1 MVDNVVVRNQAG
13 SFRNYLGPRGYQ
25 LFNRIQPFDVFNQ
38 LMTQISTRGWWCNN
52 HLENYE
58 SQWEGWHPINEME
71 NNKKKCLKPPT
82 RQILKHQDYPP
93 FSKRGKRDPPNSMEV
108 YSWEKHGPKRENSY
122 DSRMVMI
129 CTVMMLSMAHIWF
142 CKAISIH
149 IPWKTG

>member
-1 MVDNVVVRNQAG
+1 VVGGAITILKIMKVNG
-13 SFRNYLGPRGYQ
+13 KDDIPYMKWK
-25 LFNRIQPFDVFNQ
+25 I
-38 LMTQISTRGWWCNN
+38 I
-52 HLENYE
+52 
-58 SQWEGWHPINEME
+58 
-71 NNKKKCLKPPT
+71 KKKCLKPPT

-149 IPWKTG
+149 IP